1 MNYPTDKLS
10 EVFRDIEGHK
20 ESSEI
25 IIAHSTNK
33 EDIREFA
40 LCNVN
45 IKDAKQVINLGCGF
59 GFFTQ
64 ALKNKINSN
73 AVVAGIDRFA
83 EYRQPFLKL
92 CRGLGFNGQFYDS
105 GTEALSN
112 FKPASVD
119 LVLSSFSI
127 YFFPEIIS
135 TVASI
140 LRKTGTFIIITHYSS
155 HLHELTTMISEI
167 FKDIGYSQPGPFPH
181 DKLISN
187 FPAEEGISRLSGYF
201 AKIEK
206 RDYENEL
213 VFTKE
218 SVAELMTYIA
228 YKRSFFI
235 PENIQM
241 NPTLS
246 DRFEKGMLQK
256 VLRKKEF
263 RITKK
268 DAIFICTHPLN
279 N

>member
-10 EVFRDIEGHK
+10 EVFRDTIGHK

-33 EDIREFA
+33 GDIREFA
-40 LCNVN
+40 LRNVN
-45 IKDAKQVINLGCGF
+45 VKGAKQVINMGCGF

-64 ALKNKINSN
+64 ALKNKINN
-73 AVVAGIDRFA
+73 KAVVTGIDRFA

-92 CRGLGFNGQFYDS
+92 CQGLGFNGQFYDS

-155 HLHELTTMISEI
+155 HLHELTTMISEVL
-167 FKDIGYSQPGPFPH
+167 KDTGYSHPGPLPH

-187 FPAEEGISRLSGYF
+187 FPAEEGIPRLSSYF

-218 SVAELMTYIA
+218 SVNELMTYIA
-228 YKRSFFI
+228 FKRSFFI
-235 PENIQM
+235 PENMQM
-241 NPTLS
+241 TPMLS
-246 DRFEKGMLQK
+246 NRLEKGILQK

>member
-10 EVFRDIEGHK
+10 EVFRDTGGHL
-20 ESSEI
+20 ESSKI

-40 LCNVN
+40 LCNLNVKN
-45 IKDAKQVINLGCGF
+45 AMQIIDLGCGF

-73 AVVAGIDRFA
+73 AIVTGIDCLA

-105 GTEALSN
+105 GTDALSN
-112 FKPASVD
+112 FKSASVD

-135 TVASI
+135 AVASV
-140 LRKTGTFIIITHYSS
+140 LRKTGTFIIITHFSS

-167 FKDIGYSQPGPFPH
+167 FKDIGYTQPGPFPH

-187 FPAEEGISRLSGYF
+187 FPAEEGISRLSDYF

-218 SVAELMTYIA
+218 SVDELMTYIA

-246 DRFEKGMLQK
+246 GRFEKGILQK